1 MQYDPTMETQIAGYI
16 TILQRF
22 LHRRHR
28 VLILFPEQ
36 KVGSFGWLLA
46 QAVERCGCVSVSAEG
61 DFRWKNILQLAF
73 SERTET
79 VIGTAHMI
87 LGLHKASKAT
97 NTPLFVHD
105 ALVCGGCK
113 AWQQEGIRQGLDCR
127 VWQMPEQLDSALDT
141 ERQLDPIRD
150 ALEDQLLFWSS
161 ILDFCVGVTQS
172 GTSLEVIVFPGEKIP
187 ELPSC
192 ARLTLRQ
199 WNPASD
205 VPFSLKKL
213 ENG

>member
-1 MQYDPTMETQIAGYI
+1 MQYEAILEERITGYV
-16 TILQRF
+16 TVLQKF

-36 KVGSFGWLLA
+36 KAGSFGWLLA
-46 QAVERCGCVSVSAEG
+46 RAVERCGCVSVSAEG
-61 DFRWKNILQLAF
+61 DFRWKNILYLAF
-73 SERTET
+73 SDRTET

-97 NTPLFVHD
+97 STPLFVHD

-113 AWQQEGIRQGLDCR
+113 SWQQEGIRQGLDCR
-127 VWQMPEQLDSALDT
+127 VWEMPEEQDPALDA
-141 ERQLDPIRD
+141 ERQVDPMRD

-161 ILDFCVGVTQS
+161 ILDFQVNSTES

-199 WNPASD
+199 WKPDFD
-205 VPFSLKKL
+205 VPFSLKIS
-213 ENG
+213 ENS